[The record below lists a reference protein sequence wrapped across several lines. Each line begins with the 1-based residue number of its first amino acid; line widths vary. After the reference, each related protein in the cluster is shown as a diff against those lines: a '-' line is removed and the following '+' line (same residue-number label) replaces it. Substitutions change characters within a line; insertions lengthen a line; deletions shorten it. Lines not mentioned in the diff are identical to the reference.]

1 MAKELSP
8 IEKMSR
14 KRNPAKSKAK
24 ILQIGA
30 AEFCSHGYSGARIE
44 RIAKK
49 CKCSM
54 RMIYHYFGN
63 KEGLYL
69 AILEAAYLRI
79 RNEEKSL
86 DLSTAEPIEGIR
98 QLIEFTYH
106 FFESN
111 HDVLAI
117 ISEENSLRG
126 RFLRKHAH
134 VKAMTVPL
142 IESIR
147 TLLEQGNRLGYFR
160 PNVDPV
166 QFYVSL
172 VALSQ
177 IHILHRHTLSI
188 ITSKDMSNTSWQ
200 EQRRLHVRDV
210 LMDHLFAG
218 AQNLARPNLQFEKQ
232 NA

>member
-1 MAKELSP
+1 
-8 IEKMSR
+8 MSK
-14 KRNPAKSKAK
+14 KRNPVRSKSR
-24 ILQIGA
+24 ILETGA
-30 AEFCSHGYSGARIE
+30 AEFCLHGYSGARIE

-79 RNEEKSL
+79 RNQEKTL
-86 DLSTAEPIEGIR
+86 DLSAADPVEGINK
-98 QLIEFTYH
+98 LIEFTYR

-117 ISEENSLRG
+117 ISEENSLKG

-147 TLLEQGNRLGYFR
+147 SLLERGRQLGYFR
-160 PNVDPV
+160 ANVDPV

-188 ITSKDMSNTSWQ
+188 ITDKDMSRASWQ
-200 EQRRLHVRDV
+200 EQRRLHVRDI
-210 LMDHLFAG
+210 LMDHLFANN
-218 AQNLARPNLQFEKQ
+218 QQSSLRPSSRKKQ